1 MEQWKTSRF
10 NYFLPL
16 QCFFPML
23 NPPLVSFLSKKHNF
37 QVLKKG
43 FLLLISPKFLVVF
56 SQYAKIFHL
65 ELLNLKLTIFVK
77 YHASTLCHGILR
89 LANKK
94 EWFFVLLFSSN
105 SYGKQCGKQNEHLFS
120 IFKQENGGSKAG
132 VPFETPKGSRWG
144 VPLLET
150 PILLREN

>member
-1 MEQWKTSRF
+1 MNKTDLFSDLKKILESDFVLQFLLKSMEQWKTSRF

-23 NPPLVSFLSKKHNF
+23 NPPLVSFLSKNHNF

-77 YHASTLCHGILR
+77 YHASTLCTPVPT
-89 LANKK
+89 A
-94 EWFFVLLFSSN
+94 LF
-105 SYGKQCGKQNEHLFS
+105 
-120 IFKQENGGSKAG
+120 
-132 VPFETPKGSRWG
+132 R
-144 VPLLET
+144 
-150 PILLREN
+150 ILLYISAGDRFVHFFCHRLFYHSILDSCNEELMID